1 MPAGVPPLRRLTR
14 LLAVAA
20 LSAALAA
27 CTTTTSFSPALNA
40 RLDQPGATLDT
51 AAAIDLINQYRAAS
65 GVAPLAEDAMLNAAA
80 ASAAAV
86 YAGAEDI
93 SAGRQRLGP
102 IDDRV
107 EGEVQAAEKVS
118 AGHFTFGETF
128 SGWRNNPNDAE
139 ALVAPWATRAGI
151 GVIYDP
157 NSGFGT
163 YWVLILV
170 GS

>member
-1 MPAGVPPLRRLTR
+1 MSAGVPPLRQLVSY
-14 LLAVAA
+14 LAAIAIV
-20 LSAALAA
+20 AALAA
-27 CTTTTSFSPALNA
+27 CTTTTGFSPALNA

-86 YAGAEDI
+86 YAGAENI
-93 SAGRQRLGP
+93 AAGRESLGP
-102 IDDRV
+102 IADRV
-107 EGEVQAAEKVS
+107 DGEGQAAEKVS

-128 SGWRNNPNDAE
+128 SGWRNNPNDAQ

-163 YWVLILV
+163 YWVLILA
-170 GS
+170 GN